1 MAGTLRGFASHS
13 APASAIEVA
22 LGRQEARELVAAQSL
37 QGAAADEV
45 FFRRRQ
51 KNSLTVLAD
60 FKACH

>member
-45 FFRRRQ
+45 FFAAVR
-51 KNSLTVLAD
+51 KTP
-60 FKACH
+60 